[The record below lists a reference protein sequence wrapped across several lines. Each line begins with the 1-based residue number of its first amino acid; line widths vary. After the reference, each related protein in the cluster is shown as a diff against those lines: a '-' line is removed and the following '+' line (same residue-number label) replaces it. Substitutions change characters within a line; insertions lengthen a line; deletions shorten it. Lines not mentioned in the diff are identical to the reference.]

1 MKSSRQ
7 IDTENKVNQAYE
19 YAVSFYNKNN
29 RGLENQLICLKEMMK
44 LTGFDDK
51 TCVQIQNP
59 ILALYSASDIIDLS
73 HQTIRQHMNITS
85 QNIHSRLLDSQLSTS
100 YMPSHPKFNTS
111 TPHIGLESYYG
122 KDEKGNCII
131 AEKFSS
137 ILKQDPSALSKIKVI
152 TIADTNMDDKAIS
165 SFSDVIQHQVFNLDG
180 FYFHNNKIGDNGV
193 FRLLHGVI
201 NAPEWRNIVKIDLS
215 NNKIGDKGAYY
226 LSDSLTYGQLP
237 NTRYL
242 DVSGNDL
249 SWEGNSKLA
258 KMVQNTKQTIKVLVN
273 RVLNINTIIEGGK
286 KQSDL
291 FFGSKEEKHAIIK
304 DYLKQAQ
311 NNGVDTK
318 NVVVSKS
325 IFNNKV
331 KLGIKFLFGWVKCNV
346 VPEDAT
352 SLVVDVI
359 VAKTSK
365 KATGVLTVTEAV
377 ACYFETFDE
386 SASSQEG
393 VQYMLDAGYVT
404 QTDLLGN
411 VE

>member
-29 RGLENQLICLKEMMK
+29 RGLENQLICLKEMMS

-73 HQTIRQHMNITS
+73 HETIRQHMNITS
-85 QNIHSRLLDSQLSTS
+85 QNILSRLNEVTSMSELQSFSKTDYKELIKRTSNPQHGYLVPDKVIDMSSSSLKDGDIGVLVEHLQYQQLNL
-100 YMPSHPKFNTS
+100 YKFDVSKNF
-111 TPHIGLESYYG
+111 IG
-122 KDEKGNCII
+122 
-131 AEKFSS
+131 
-137 ILKQDPSALSKIKVI
+137 DPSVG
-152 TIADTNMDDKAIS
+152 
-165 SFSDVIQHQVFNLDG
+165 NL
-180 FYFHNNKIGDNGV
+180 FYT
-193 FRLLHGVI
+193 FRLGSPT
-201 NAPEWRNIVKIDLS
+201 ATYNIKYMNLS
-215 NNKIGDKGAYY
+215 NNYISDEGANCMAYHIGAGSHPY
-226 LSDSLTYGQLP
+226 L
-237 NTRYL
+237 RVL

-249 SWEGNSKLA
+249 SWEGNAKIA
-258 KMVQNTKQTIKVLVN
+258 KMVQNVTQDIKVLIN
-273 RVLNINTIIEGGK
+273 RVLSVNTIIDGGK

-311 NNGVDTK
+311 SNGVDVK
-318 NVVVSKS
+318 NIAVSKN
-325 IFNNKV
+325 IFTNTINNL
-331 KLGIKFLFGWVKCNV
+331 KLAGNFTFGFAKCNV

-352 SLVVDVI
+352 SFAMGAI
-359 VAKTSK
+359 IAKTSK

-393 VQYMLDAGYVT
+393 VQYMLDAGYIT

>member
-29 RGLENQLICLKEMMK
+29 RGLENQLICLKEMMS

-73 HQTIRQHMNITS
+73 HETIRQHMNITS
-85 QNIHSRLLDSQLSTS
+85 QNILSRLNEVTSMSELQSFSKTDYKELIKRTSNPQHGYLVPDKVIDMSSSSLKDGDIGVLVEHLQYQQLNL
-100 YMPSHPKFNTS
+100 YKFDVSKNF
-111 TPHIGLESYYG
+111 IG
-122 KDEKGNCII
+122 
-131 AEKFSS
+131 
-137 ILKQDPSALSKIKVI
+137 DPSVG
-152 TIADTNMDDKAIS
+152 
-165 SFSDVIQHQVFNLDG
+165 NL
-180 FYFHNNKIGDNGV
+180 FYT
-193 FRLLHGVI
+193 FRLGSPT
-201 NAPEWRNIVKIDLS
+201 ATYNIKYMNLS
-215 NNKIGDKGAYY
+215 NNYISDEGANCMAYQIGAGSHPY
-226 LSDSLTYGQLP
+226 L
-237 NTRYL
+237 RVL

-249 SWEGNSKLA
+249 SWEGNAKIA
-258 KMVQNTKQTIKVLVN
+258 KMVQNVTQDIKVLIN
-273 RVLNINTIIEGGK
+273 RVLSVNTIIDGGK

-311 NNGVDTK
+311 SNGVDVK
-318 NVVVSKS
+318 NIAVSKN
-325 IFNNKV
+325 IFTNTINNL
-331 KLGIKFLFGWVKCNV
+331 KLAGNFTFGFAKCNV

-352 SLVVDVI
+352 SFAMGAI
-359 VAKTSK
+359 IAKTSK

-393 VQYMLDAGYVT
+393 VQYMLDAGYIT